1 MLAFGARPS
10 CLLPDDR
17 EERADRLPRIL
28 TPSVPR
34 TSLAIAA
41 FSTVVE
47 WYDFT
52 LYLYLAPVLARVFF
66 PASSHS
72 IVVVLAGFALA
83 YLMRP
88 LGAAFFG
95 HGGDRFGRR
104 RTMLWSMELMAIA
117 MLATGLLPTSERIG
131 PSAGALLMLLRCV
144 MAFSVG
150 GEYNGVIAYLLEGAR
165 PERRGLLTAM
175 AAAASEIGGLLAVA
189 VAAATTALLGED
201 DVRAWGWRIPF
212 LVGAVLA
219 GGVWFARRAMAESPA
234 FVELQRSGKTLANPL
249 GEALRRH
256 RTGVLRAFSIS
267 ALGSITYYVGIT
279 YVPTFL
285 STTAQATDRIA
296 LLISTAAAV
305 AVVVVT
311 PFVGWAAD
319 VFGRRPVLVA
329 LAVCGIVLPSGLFA
343 LMTSPHLPAAMSA
356 AMLLALL
363 AGGVSAV
370 GAVASAEQ
378 FPEGNRLSG
387 LALGNTGATVL
398 FGGFA
403 PLAAQLLVD
412 ATGWASSPGIL
423 IAATALGVLPLFW
436 RMPETRPQRVDQS

>member
-1 MLAFGARPS
+1 LDNESNASPGTF
-10 CLLPDDR
+10 
-17 EERADRLPRIL
+17 L
-28 TPSVPR
+28 TPRAPAQTVPK

-52 LYLYLAPVLARVFF
+52 LYLYLAPILARVFF
-66 PASSHS
+66 PGSAHS

-95 HGGDRFGRR
+95 HSGDRFGRR

-117 MLATGLLPTSERIG
+117 MLATGLLPTAASIG
-131 PSAGALLMLLRCV
+131 GAAGALLMILRCV

-175 AAAASEIGGLLAVA
+175 AAASSEIGGLLAVA
-189 VAAATTALLGED
+189 VAALTTTLLDER
-201 DVRAWGWRIPF
+201 DVSDWGWRVPF
-212 LVGAVLA
+212 VVGAILA
-219 GGVWFARRAMAESPA
+219 GGVWFARRSMVESPA
-234 FVELQRSGKTLANPL
+234 FVELQRSGATLAHPL
-249 GEALRRH
+249 RAALRH
-256 RTGVLRAFSIS
+256 HKAGVLRAFSIS

-285 STTAQATDRIA
+285 GTTVQAGDRFA
-296 LLISTAAAV
+296 LVVSTAAAL

-311 PFVGWAAD
+311 PFVGWASD
-319 VFGRRPVLVA
+319 VFGRRPVLLA
-329 LAVCGIVLPSGLFA
+329 LAVAGIALPSGLFA
-343 LMTSPHLPAAMSA
+343 LMTSPSIVVAMIAAIG
-356 AMLLALL
+356 LALL

-378 FPEGNRLSG
+378 FPGGTRLSG
-387 LALGNTGATVL
+387 LALGNTSATVV

-412 ATGWASSPGIL
+412 ATGWPSSPGIL
-423 IAATALGVLPLFW
+423 IAATAFAVLPMFW
-436 RMPETRPQRVDQS
+436 LMPETRPRLDQS